1 MTKFDQNFW
10 NERYQNDETRWDL
23 GTVSPPIAQYTQQLP
38 NKNISILIPGCGNT
52 YEAAYLLEAGFT
64 NITILDI
71 APLLVEKLKAQYQ
84 HNPHIKVVQGDFFEQ
99 QGNYDLIIEQ
109 TFFCALSPELR
120 PKYAQTMHRLLNPNG
135 LLVGLLFNRTFDNDF
150 PPFGGNIDEYRQLF
164 SPYFRLKHI
173 TPCYNSYPARQ
184 GTELFIELEKI

>member
-1 MTKFDQNFW
+1 MTQFDQNFW

-52 YEAAYLLEAGFT
+52 YEAAYLYFKT
-64 NITILDI
+64 
-71 APLLVEKLKAQYQ
+71 KQYQ
-84 HNPHIKVVQGDFFEQ
+84 SAAVTFKALLKDYPDIKDKDKIQ
-99 QGNYDLIIEQ
+99 YYI
-109 TFFCALSPELR
+109 
-120 PKYAQTMHRLLNPNG
+120 
-135 LLVGLLFNRTFDNDF
+135 

-173 TPCYNSYPARQ
+173 SPCYNSYPARQ